1 MYDNLFYSFFVLKH
15 KLFNPKFYLITEH
28 DTSLREILKLPKND
42 NIINKLN
49 NSTNR
54 SLAERWSESMRKDNT
69 SLNGDPRDESA
80 IPISQDTMVTQK
92 ILLCKILEYSKFII
106 IKY

>member
-1 MYDNLFYSFFVLKH
+1 
-15 KLFNPKFYLITEH
+15 
-28 DTSLREILKLPKND
+28 
-42 NIINKLN
+42 
-49 NSTNR
+49 
-54 SLAERWSESMRKDNT
+54 MRKDNT

-92 ILLCKILEYSKFII
+92 ILLGKILEYSKFII